1 MSTLFERAYIGNM
14 SLANRFVRSATWEGM
29 ATEEGAVTQQM
40 IDLMA
45 DLAQNEVGLIITG
58 HAYVLPEGQAGPWQL
73 GVYKDDLKSGLK
85 EMTKAVHQSGG
96 KIVMQIAH
104 AGAHAVTELTRSEP
118 LGPSSLEGSTGQKVR
133 AMTQDEIQETVQAFG
148 QAALRAKESGFDGVQ
163 IHAAHGYFLS
173 QFLSPFY
180 NHRQDQYGGGPENRS
195 RIIIQV
201 YRSIRQLV
209 GQDFPIMIKINSED
223 FLAQGL
229 CLDDM
234 LYVSSIL
241 EQEGID
247 AVELSGGT
255 PYSGDYIPIRKGGL
269 QSQDKEVYYREA
281 ARRYKKRISVPL
293 ILVGG
298 IRSYPVAEGLVENK
312 EANFISLCRPLI
324 REPSLVKRWKDG
336 DMRPS
341 ECVSDNLCFIPAR
354 KGQGIYCL
362 SRERE
367 EKRG

>member
-1 MSTLFERAYIGNM
+1 MSILFEKAYIGNM

-45 DLAQNEVGLIITG
+45 SLAQNEVGLIITG
-58 HAYVLPEGQAGPWQL
+58 HAYILPEGQAGPWQL
-73 GVYKDDLKSGLK
+73 GVYKDDLKPGLK

-104 AGAHAVTELTRSEP
+104 AGAHAVTELTRTQP
-118 LGPSSLEGSTGQKVR
+118 LGPSSHENSSGQKCR
-133 AMTQDEIQETVQAFG
+133 AMTQEEIQETVQSFG
-148 QAALRAKESGFDGVQ
+148 QAALRAKESDFDGVQ

-180 NHRQDQYGGGPENRS
+180 NQRQDEYGGSLENRS
-195 RIIIQV
+195 RIVIQV
-201 YRSIRQLV
+201 YQAIRQQV
-209 GQDFPIMIKINSED
+209 GQDFPVMIKMNSED

-229 CLDDM
+229 CVDDM
-234 LYVSSIL
+234 LYVNSKL
-241 EQEGID
+241 EQEGVD

-255 PYSGDYIPIRKGGL
+255 SYSGDYIPIRKGRL
-269 QSQDKEVYYREA
+269 ESQDKEVYYREA
-281 ARRYKKRISVPL
+281 ARRYKARLSVPL

-298 IRSYPVAEGLVENK
+298 IRSYNVAKALVEQE
-312 EANFISLCRPLI
+312 EADFISLCRPLI
-324 REPSLVKRWKDG
+324 REPNLVRRWREG
-336 DMRPS
+336 DLRPS
-341 ECVSDNLCFIPAR
+341 GCLSDNLCFVPAR

-362 SRERE
+362 SLERE
-367 EKRG
+367 KKK